1 MNLPKHFEGKKL
13 DFTQKYLEIGDEVTL
28 LPESKFSYYMDI
40 MNPTFGLGVVKTK
53 YNEDFYEVIWNTN
66 SDGSKIKE
74 KNDCYIAIEDIVKV
88 VDIDTNKVIN
98 FNNKQIQ
105 II

>member
-13 DFTQKYLEIGDEVTL
+13 DFTQKHLEIGDEVTL
-28 LPESKFSYYMDI
+28 LPESNFSYYMDI
-40 MNPTFGLGVVKTK
+40 MNPTLGLGVVKTK
-53 YNEDFYEVIWNTN
+53 YNEDFYEVVWYTN
-66 SDGSKIKE
+66 SDGSKINE

-88 VDIDTNKVIN
+88 VDIDKERIVK